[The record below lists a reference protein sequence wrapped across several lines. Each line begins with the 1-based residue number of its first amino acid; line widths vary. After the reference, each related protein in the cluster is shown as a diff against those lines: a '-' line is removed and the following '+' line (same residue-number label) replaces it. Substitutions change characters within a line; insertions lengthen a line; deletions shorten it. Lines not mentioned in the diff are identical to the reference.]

1 MNIVITGTSSGI
13 GFELVKSFYKESN
26 NNIIAI
32 SRNRHKLEKLLNEC
46 KNINSSS
53 SLYILDKDITNFNID
68 WLNEIGKHLNSIDIL
83 VNNAGLLINKNFE
96 NITLQDAYNI
106 FNTNFFSVVNLIK
119 VLLPLL
125 KNSNKSHVLNI
136 GSMGGFQGSV
146 KFNGLSLYSSS
157 KAALSCLTECLANE
171 FEGKIIFNCLALG
184 SVQTEM
190 LNNAF
195 PKYKAPVKPD
205 EIAEFI
211 KYFSIECKKFFNGK
225 VIPVSITTP

>member
-1 MNIVITGTSSGI
+1 MPEI
-13 GFELVKSFYKESN
+13 EN

-32 SRNRHKLEKLLNEC
+32 SRNKDKLDELYKEC
-46 KNINSSS
+46 KKINEKVNLNIIS
-53 SLYILDKDITNFNID
+53 KDITDFEINWFKEINNIFD
-68 WLNEIGKHLNSIDIL
+68 KIDIL
-83 VNNAGLLINKNFE
+83 INNAGLLINKSFE
-96 NITLQDAYNI
+96 EITLEESYEI

>member
-83 VNNAGLLINKNFE
+83 VNNAGLLINKN
-96 NITLQDAYNI
+96 
-106 FNTNFFSVVNLIK
+106 
-119 VLLPLL
+119 L
-125 KNSNKSHVLNI
+125 KI
-136 GSMGGFQGSV
+136 
-146 KFNGLSLYSSS
+146 
-157 KAALSCLTECLANE
+157 
-171 FEGKIIFNCLALG
+171 
-184 SVQTEM
+184 
-190 LNNAF
+190 
-195 PKYKAPVKPD
+195 
-205 EIAEFI
+205 
-211 KYFSIECKKFFNGK
+211 
-225 VIPVSITTP
+225 